1 MTIREFIEDDNL
13 SRAWARAVRPM
24 VTRGGDAEI
33 APLCV
38 SVTGFDGGVP
48 REDAS
53 MRGALDGALA
63 AAGKQDCHAV
73 ANTIFPKSM
82 WNPSAPRST
91 LFDRYARSLH
101 RMMKASKKNRHGM
114 YFQRLVQGGP
124 DSDPNQLD
132 FVLKTYSARPA
143 VRRSALQVAVYD
155 AKRDQTAAAQRGF
168 PCLQHVSFAPVGDK
182 LNVNAFYA
190 TQYAFER
197 AYGNYLGLCRL
208 GEFVAHELKLT
219 LTRVTCFTG
228 IMLRDSL
235 PASSKVKVVRAI
247 DELIHQ
253 GGTHDAHV

>member
-13 SRAWARAVRPM
+13 SRAWARAIHPM
-24 VTRGGDAEI
+24 VIRGGAAEI

-38 SVTGFDGGVP
+38 SITGFDAGVP
-48 REDAS
+48 REDPRLRS
-53 MRGALDGALA
+53 ALDAALA
-63 AAGKQDCHAV
+63 AADKQECHAV
-73 ANTIFPKSM
+73 ANTIFPQSM
-82 WNPSAPRST
+82 WNPSAPRSL
-91 LFDRYARSLH
+91 LFDRYALSLP

-124 DSDPNQLD
+124 DSHPNQLD
-132 FVLKTYSARPA
+132 FVIKTYSGRPA

-168 PCLQHVSFAPVGDK
+168 PCLQHVTFAPVGKK

-208 GEFVAHELKLT
+208 GQFVAHELQLA
-219 LTRVTCFTG
+219 LARVTCFTG
-228 IMLRDSL
+228 IMLRDGL
-235 PASSKVKVVRAI
+235 PAASKTKVVSAI
-247 DELIHQ
+247 DQLILR
-253 GGTHDAHV
+253 GGNT